1 MLDIE
6 SALELIKK
14 YGYSSTSSH
23 PYLYQSGDTIGLC
36 YTYVDEDYGTLERIK
51 IFDSLESF
59 DEFLKKLEWLKKNG
73 LNYHVR
79 MCLDDY
85 ESINPKVLFLRN
97 EKLMIEGEM
106 EDIETFDFKEAQRE
120 QMDEPSKILY
130 EAGDLLL
137 IYDEIKNRQLQYLL
151 KIIGLKNQ
159 LRQKYFDLQSA
170 VDKYNKIK
178 LEREIVKIPE
188 VPDSGGIDLQQE
200 IALKD
205 RYNLY
210 IKEVPPI
217 QEVTAFLK
225 EVWDLNYNLE
235 MNTRYYDALREETE
249 IRNEMKIVEKKLQL
263 MEDLNNNVKPLFG
276 VDLVSKF
283 RKINRSLGSTINDVS
298 KSIVEEKIAMI
309 QDKYKYYA
317 NLDPLYVSDYLRE
330 AIQNSNYADLSI
342 KYGKGASKEQAK
354 KGRTPLNEIAID
366 LFIQFKTVL
375 AVDEQSILVIY
386 SNEKFRKIC
395 DAILAIPNF
404 ETFPPKQIIKKI
416 NNIKGFSKL
425 KSECYISVRNRI
437 NDPINKPIKDGV
449 FNGYD
454 FTSFETFIGSLAS
467 NLAKLKRIN
476 HKMHLNGDI
485 NMYIP
490 VKKVDDVNNREFL
503 LVTNDINSLTLEAK
517 NSKGFIGITLLKE
530 GLPVLYSPFC
540 LDLGDIYN
548 KNASPK
554 MEIKE
559 VVNFEILLE
568 LSDVTINIDKNKTNV
583 INYYSEIEVEGNIS
597 IVKDIKSFGKTTFIK
612 YAFLPKDTVLPQP
625 VQVEE
630 STTPQT
636 VPENMVNVSPEPVVE
651 VNNPFVAPVEN
662 NPEPVTSPVVQ
673 EPVESVTS
681 PEVQNT
687 VDNPVAITSVNNGVD
702 VNGFNQAYNNVLEQA
717 AASGSMVAIA
727 SQEAREEVSQEPS
740 ISVDDYLNRDR
751 INETVQQTIESS
763 AIEESTIPEEVTIPK
778 ENELEESTV
787 PEEVTILEETESEEP
802 TIPVEVTTPE
812 ENELE
817 EPTVPEEVS
826 VPEET
831 ESEEPTVSE
840 EVTTPEK
847 TELEESTVPE
857 EVTSPEKTES
867 EEPTI
872 PVEVTTSEE
881 NELEEPT
888 VPEEVTSPEKTE
900 LEEPTIP
907 EKSEN
912 EEPTVPEETEKE
924 EATSPEDDKNNK
936 TIDMYANKE
945 TEKIEESNV
954 DEKNKDEKTS
964 DLDLDQLLDTIAT
977 TMPKDLSKVL
987 EDTNKMDLFADLDAE
1002 NKQKEENEGSSLNK
1016 EAEKDENTLN
1026 KEEPKGETP
1035 KKSIGDNEPK
1045 KTQIV
1050 KKVITNPDGTKKVV
1064 MVKRVIS
1071 TKKPAGEII
1080 TMPDGKKVRKV
1091 VRKIGQPVNAEA
1103 KKVIKKVT
1111 NEVPKEEK

>member
-662 NPEPVTSPVVQ
+662 NPESVTSPVVQ
-673 EPVESVTS
+673 EPVESVTNPVVQEPVETVTT

-763 AIEESTIPEEVTIPK
+763 AIEESTIPEEVT
-778 ENELEESTV
+778 
-787 PEEVTILEETESEEP
+787 
-802 TIPVEVTTPE
+802 TPE

-857 EVTSPEKTES
+857 EVTSPEKTE
-867 EEPTI
+867 
-872 PVEVTTSEE
+872 
-881 NELEEPT
+881 LEE
-888 VPEEVTSPEKTE
+888 S
-900 LEEPTIP
+900 TIP
-907 EKSEN
+907 EESEN

-954 DEKNKDEKTS
+954 EEKNKDEKTS

>member
-59 DEFLKKLEWLKKNG
+59 NDFLKKLEWLKKNG

-85 ESINPKVLFLRN
+85 ESINPKILFLRN

-106 EDIETFDFKEAQRE
+106 EDVETFDFKEAQRE
-120 QMDEPSKILY
+120 QMDEPSRILY
-130 EAGDLLL
+130 EAGDLFL

-263 MEDLNNNVKPLFG
+263 MEDLNNNIKPLFG

-298 KSIVEEKIAMI
+298 KSIVEEKIALI
-309 QDKYKYYA
+309 QDKYKYYG

-342 KYGKGASKEQAK
+342 KYGKGAPKEQAK

-375 AVDEQSILVIY
+375 TVDEQSILVIY

-404 ETFPPKQIIKKI
+404 ETFTPKQIIKKI

-437 NDPINKPIKDGV
+437 NDPLNKPIKDGV

-454 FTSFETFIGSLAS
+454 FTSFETFIGSLVS
-467 NLAKLKRIN
+467 NLTKLKRIN

-490 VKKVDDVNNREFL
+490 VKKVEDVSNREFL
-503 LVTNDINSLTLEAK
+503 LVTNDINSLTYDF
-517 NSKGFIGITLLKE
+517 GRI
-530 GLPVLYSPFC
+530 SPF
-540 LDLGDIYN
+540 
-548 KNASPK
+548 
-554 MEIKE
+554 
-559 VVNFEILLE
+559 
-568 LSDVTINIDKNKTNV
+568 
-583 INYYSEIEVEGNIS
+583 
-597 IVKDIKSFGKTTFIK
+597 
-612 YAFLPKDTVLPQP
+612 
-625 VQVEE
+625 
-630 STTPQT
+630 
-636 VPENMVNVSPEPVVE
+636 
-651 VNNPFVAPVEN
+651 
-662 NPEPVTSPVVQ
+662 
-673 EPVESVTS
+673 
-681 PEVQNT
+681 
-687 VDNPVAITSVNNGVD
+687 
-702 VNGFNQAYNNVLEQA
+702 
-717 AASGSMVAIA
+717 
-727 SQEAREEVSQEPS
+727 
-740 ISVDDYLNRDR
+740 
-751 INETVQQTIESS
+751 
-763 AIEESTIPEEVTIPK
+763 
-778 ENELEESTV
+778 
-787 PEEVTILEETESEEP
+787 
-802 TIPVEVTTPE
+802 
-812 ENELE
+812 
-817 EPTVPEEVS
+817 
-826 VPEET
+826 
-831 ESEEPTVSE
+831 
-840 EVTTPEK
+840 
-847 TELEESTVPE
+847 
-857 EVTSPEKTES
+857 
-867 EEPTI
+867 
-872 PVEVTTSEE
+872 
-881 NELEEPT
+881 
-888 VPEEVTSPEKTE
+888 
-900 LEEPTIP
+900 
-907 EKSEN
+907 
-912 EEPTVPEETEKE
+912 
-924 EATSPEDDKNNK
+924 
-936 TIDMYANKE
+936 
-945 TEKIEESNV
+945 
-954 DEKNKDEKTS
+954 
-964 DLDLDQLLDTIAT
+964 
-977 TMPKDLSKVL
+977 
-987 EDTNKMDLFADLDAE
+987 
-1002 NKQKEENEGSSLNK
+1002 
-1016 EAEKDENTLN
+1016 
-1026 KEEPKGETP
+1026 
-1035 KKSIGDNEPK
+1035 
-1045 KTQIV
+1045 
-1050 KKVITNPDGTKKVV
+1050 
-1064 MVKRVIS
+1064 
-1071 TKKPAGEII
+1071 KP
-1080 TMPDGKKVRKV
+1080 
-1091 VRKIGQPVNAEA
+1091 
-1103 KKVIKKVT
+1103 
-1111 NEVPKEEK
+1111 

>member
-662 NPEPVTSPVVQ
+662 NPESVTSPVVQ
-673 EPVESVTS
+673 EPVESVTNPVVQEPVETVTT

-763 AIEESTIPEEVTIPK
+763 AIEESTIPEEVT
-778 ENELEESTV
+778 
-787 PEEVTILEETESEEP
+787 
-802 TIPVEVTTPE
+802 TPE

-857 EVTSPEKTES
+857 EVTSPEKTE
-867 EEPTI
+867 
-872 PVEVTTSEE
+872 
-881 NELEEPT
+881 LEE
-888 VPEEVTSPEKTE
+888 S
-900 LEEPTIP
+900 TIP
-907 EKSEN
+907 EESEN

-954 DEKNKDEKTS
+954 EEKNKDEKTS

-1026 KEEPKGETP
+1026 KKEPKGETP